1 MKRAKGVR
9 IGGRKKGTPNKINA
23 DIKGMIVGALNS
35 GGGQKWL
42 EQQMSE
48 NPTAFMSLI
57 GRVLPTTL
65 QGDKENP
72 LFPSRIELKIVHT
85 TG

>member
-1 MKRAKGVR
+1 MKGQKT
-9 IGGRKKGTPNKINA
+9 GGRQKGSINKINA
-23 DIKGMIVGALNS
+23 DVKGMIVGALNS

-42 EQQMSE
+42 ETQMEE

-57 GRVLPTTL
+57 GRIIPTTL

-72 LFPSRIELKIVHT
+72 LFPSRIELKIVNPQR
-85 TG
+85 

>member
-23 DIKGMIVGALNS
+23 DIKGMIVGALND

-42 EQQMSE
+42 RDQMTA
-48 NPTAFMSLI
+48 NPVAFLSLV

-65 QGDKENP
+65 QGDKDNP
-72 LFPSRIELKIVHT
+72 LFPSRIEMKIVHT

>member
-1 MKRAKGVR
+1 MKGQKTGGRSKGV
-9 IGGRKKGTPNKINA
+9 PNKLNA
-23 DIKGMIVGALNS
+23 DVKGMIVGALNS

-42 EQQMSE
+42 EQQMVE

-65 QGDKENP
+65 QGDKDNP
-72 LFPSRIELKIVHT
+72 LFPSRIEMKIVHT
-85 TG
+85 TS